1 VKILLKTFI
10 LSITLFM
17 SLSLAQTADSMKILE
32 NYSLFSEYQKNKDCE
47 SALPYGWKVLE
58 ANPEKYSKWIYYKM
72 EDCLWAL
79 HDSSSTPPEMVKSI
93 NDTILYLYDLAI
105 KYRPEDRGYFEAR
118 KAYVSENW
126 LALPATI
133 VIPEYEQAIAWQ
145 PELSSFYYDR
155 LAQLYKNNATE
166 ENGYKLKALEIYNLL
181 SDREPDNEIWNTRK
195 KDLVENIDELLAIVK
210 ATWEKDKTNLKKAKE
225 YASVAIQ
232 ASIYKDAI
240 APLEFLISQE
250 PDNAGLLTQLASAYQ
265 KTENLTEA
273 EKTYKK
279 IISLQPDNKDNYFNL
294 GIIYKDMGKFAQ
306 ARSEFIKASEKGNNW
321 ALPVYYEAYLY
332 EQSASNCSDFDRKIV
347 YLLAYQTYKKALA
360 LDGSLDQAR
369 DRINA
374 LSGVIP
380 TKEDYFFRGIK
391 PGQSIPIT
399 CVGWIGKSVTIP

>member
-1 VKILLKTFI
+1 MKILLKTFI

>member
-1 VKILLKTFI
+1 
-10 LSITLFM
+10 M

>member
-1 VKILLKTFI
+1 MKILLKTFV
-10 LSITLFM
+10 LSITIFM

-126 LALPATI
+126 LTLPATI

-166 ENGYKLKALEIYNLL
+166 ENGYKLKSLEIYNLL

-210 ATWEKDKTNLKKAKE
+210 AAWEKDKTNPKKAKE

-240 APLEFLISQE
+240 APLELLISQE
-250 PDNAGLLTQLASAYQ
+250 PDNAGLLAQLASAYQ
-265 KTENLTEA
+265 KTDNLTEA

-321 ALPVYYEAYLY
+321 ALPIYYEAYLY

>member
-1 VKILLKTFI
+1 MKILLKTFV

>member
-1 VKILLKTFI
+1 MKILLKTFV

-145 PELSSFYYDR
+145 PGLSSFYYDR

-181 SDREPDNEIWNTRK
+181 SEREPDNEIWNTRK

-210 ATWEKDKTNLKKAKE
+210 AAWEKDKTSPKKAKE

-250 PDNAGLLTQLASAYQ
+250 PDNAGLLAQLASAYQ
-265 KTENLTEA
+265 KTDNLKEA

-279 IISLQPDNKDNYFNL
+279 IISLQPNNKDNYFNL

-321 ALPVYYEAYLY
+321 ALPIYYEAYLY
-332 EQSASNCSDFDRKIV
+332 EQSASNCSDFDRKVV

>member
-1 VKILLKTFI
+1 VKILLKTFV